1 MLRKILFIAI
11 AGGFFIHA
19 APKQSNFKE
28 GDILFQSSES
38 RQSKAIEL
46 ATHSQFSHVA
56 MLVEKDGKLVVVEA
70 LQPVK
75 YTPIETWISQGK
87 NSKYTQCRLK
97 NADKVLTAEVKQKMR
112 KLAKANIGKDYDLYF
127 EWSDEKMYC
136 SELVWKIYKE
146 AAGIEIG
153 NIRKFKEYDFSHPE
167 VKKQL
172 KERYGNNIPSEEK
185 IVSPE
190 DIYKSDKLVKVN

>member
-1 MLRKILFIAI
+1 
-11 AGGFFIHA
+11 
-19 APKQSNFKE
+19 
-28 GDILFQSSES
+28 
-38 RQSKAIEL
+38 
-46 ATHSQFSHVA
+46 
-56 MLVEKDGKLVVVEA
+56 
-70 LQPVK
+70 
-75 YTPIETWISQGK
+75 QGK

>member
-1 MLRKILFIAI
+1 MFRILLFIIVA
-11 AGGFFIHA
+11 AGFFILA
-19 APKQSNFKE
+19 APIQNNFKV

-46 ATHSQFSHVA
+46 ATHSKFSHVA
-56 MLVEKDGKLVVVEA
+56 MIVEKDGKLVVVEA

-75 YTPIETWISQGK
+75 YTPIEDWIKQGK
-87 NSKYTQCRLK
+87 ESKFTQCRLK
-97 NADKVLTAEVKQKMR
+97 DADKVLTTEVKQKMR
-112 KLAKANIGKDYDLYF
+112 KLAKANVGKNYDLYF

-146 AAGIEIG
+146 AAGVEVG
-153 NIRKFKEYDFSHPE
+153 KIRKFKEYDFSHPE

-190 DIYKSDKLVKVN
+190 DIFNSDKLVKVN